1 MSATAINLNSPMRH
15 RFGTAAVVAGAAA
28 LAFAGH
34 LATVVDAAS
43 DTSVSGVLDGD
54 PSWAVQYWFAQTQN
68 DCTLASSADVVG
80 QVTGDEPSESSVISR
95 AVSMKL
101 YNTSQYDSSDGAYG
115 GGPITEDPSLIVNLL
130 KSYGVQ
136 SSFQTGQTMTE
147 LEQDLVIGRAVI
159 AGVDAEFI
167 WNVTDPSANPSNDPD
182 GYAADHAL
190 VVTGIDTATGI
201 VYLNDSG
208 NHNVGREERV
218 PISVFE
224 KAWAAPFETSQG
236 RTIENVL
243 VVTSEKTEAPASTSP
258 PASTRSHG
266 GTAPARHGTGTEPTA
281 TTADGAVNMPLLAA
295 TVAGVLA
302 ALSVLVVII
311 RRGRRWNAPA
321 AQWIAAPAALW
332 IGTGPDQGW
341 AMTPGLPP
349 QPPVWGQPDQ
359 A

>member
-1 MSATAINLNSPMRH
+1 MSATATNLNSRMRP
-15 RFGTAAVVAGAAA
+15 RFGIAAVVAGAATLA
-28 LAFAGH
+28 LAGH

-43 DTSVSGVLDGD
+43 GTSVIGVLDGD
-54 PSWAVQYWFAQTQN
+54 PSWAVQSWFAQSQN
-68 DCTLASSADVVG
+68 ELHPSASSADVVG

-95 AVSMKL
+95 AVSLKL

-115 GGPITEDPSLIVNLL
+115 GGPITEDPALIVKLL
-130 KSYGVQ
+130 QSYGVQ
-136 SSFQTGQTMTE
+136 SSFQTGQTMAE
-147 LEQDLVIGRAVI
+147 LEQDLAGGRAVI

-190 VVTGIDTATGI
+190 VVTGIDTATGM

-208 NHNVGREERV
+208 NPNVGREERV

-236 RTIENVL
+236 RTIANVL
-243 VVTSEKTEAPASTSP
+243 VVTSERRKAPAPTPP
-258 PASTRSHG
+258 PASTRHG
-266 GTAPARHGTGTEPTA
+266 GTAPAGHGTGTQPTA
-281 TTADGAVNMPLLAA
+281 TTADDAVNMPLLVA

-311 RRGRRWNAPA
+311 RRSRRWNAPA
-321 AQWIAAPAALW
+321 AKRTAAPAALW
-332 IGTGPDQGW
+332 IGTDANPGW
-341 AMTPGLPP
+341 AMTPPLPP
-349 QPPVWGQPDQ
+349 ERAAWGQPFQ

>member
-1 MSATAINLNSPMRH
+1 MSATATNLSSPMRH
-15 RFGTAAVVAGAAA
+15 RFGTAAVVAAAA

-34 LATVVDAAS
+34 LATVADAAS

-115 GGPITEDPSLIVNLL
+115 GGPITEDPSLIVKLL
-130 KSYGVQ
+130 QSYGVQ
-136 SSFQTGQTMTE
+136 SSFQTGQTMAE
-147 LEQDLVIGRAVI
+147 LEQDLAGGRAVI

-167 WNVTDPSANPSNDPD
+167 WNVTDPGANPSNDPD
-182 GYAADHAL
+182 GYSADHAL
-190 VVTGIDTATGI
+190 VVTGVDTATGI
-201 VYLNDSG
+201 VSLNDSG
-208 NHNVGREERV
+208 NPNVGREERV

-236 RTIENVL
+236 RTIDNVL
-243 VVTSEKTEAPASTSP
+243 VVTSEKTEAPAPAPASTSP
-258 PASTRSHG
+258 PASTSSHG
-266 GTAPARHGTGTEPTA
+266 GAAPAGHGTGTEPTA

-295 TVAGVLA
+295 TVAVVLA

-311 RRGRRWNAPA
+311 RRSRRWKAPA
-321 AQWIAAPAALW
+321 AQW
-332 IGTGPDQGW
+332 
-341 AMTPGLPP
+341 
-349 QPPVWGQPDQ
+349 
-359 A
+359 